1 MKPAQQPQPHTTPLV
16 ARRPVQIKAT
26 TLDVQLNNLAHQLG
40 VTLKEL
46 APLLQLS
53 ESTLHRRR
61 NTPGQ
66 PKLNGPASERMAL
79 LTSIVEHGLR
89 VYSGNQPALQDWLRY
104 PLGELNGRTPLQAL
118 TTIAGFTEVDDVLGR
133 IEHGIFF

>member
-1 MKPAQQPQPHTTPLV
+1 MKTAPQPLSRATPSM
-16 ARRPVQIKAT
+16 ARRPVQVKAT

-66 PKLNGPASERMAL
+66 PTLNDPANERMGL
-79 LTSIVEHGLR
+79 LTTIVEHGLR
-89 VYSGNQPALQDWLRY
+89 VYGGNQQALQDWLRY